1 VTEPGGSR
9 ASRLL
14 LWAAYASALV
24 GLLLGFNER
33 SAVAGLRWV
42 TLFSVGIM
50 GVIIF
55 ARRLAIMM
63 EGAAGDDG
71 PMQIGLA
78 HLAWGLVAIVL
89 IRRQSSAPGLIAVSL
104 VFAVY
109 LALSA
114 GLRLA
119 TVMTTKDRRPA
130 ASDLAGVV
138 IVAAL
143 AVAIGWFAVAAL
155 HVRPA

>member
-33 SAVAGLRWV
+33 SAV
-42 TLFSVGIM
+42 SVGIM

-119 TVMTTKDRRPA
+119 TLMSTKDRRPA
-130 ASDLAGVV
+130 ASEFAGVV

>member
-1 VTEPGGSR
+1 
-9 ASRLL
+9 
-14 LWAAYASALV
+14 
-24 GLLLGFNER
+24 
-33 SAVAGLRWV
+33 
-42 TLFSVGIM
+42 
-50 GVIIF
+50 
-55 ARRLAIMM
+55 
-63 EGAAGDDG
+63 
-71 PMQIGLA
+71 
-78 HLAWGLVAIVL
+78 
-89 IRRQSSAPGLIAVSL
+89 VSL

-109 LALSA
+109 HALSA